1 MVPRYIAAA
10 VNNFFPSVVSTLGYS
25 RNITYCL
32 TARKFGAKNYD
43 IRICDT
49 DMPLLSTAPFVLC
62 VFVIIL
68 NGMHSDKTQEVS
80 LNGIV
85 AKHS

>member
-32 TARKFGAKNYD
+32 TARKFGAD
-43 IRICDT
+43 IMIYVFAILIC
-49 DMPLLSTAPFVLC
+49 PCFRQLPSCCA
-62 VFVIIL
+62 
-68 NGMHSDKTQEVS
+68 S
-80 LNGIV
+80 L
-85 AKHS
+85 

>member
-1 MVPRYIAAA
+1 V
-10 VNNFFPSVVSTLGYS
+10 
-25 RNITYCL
+25 
-32 TARKFGAKNYD
+32 
-43 IRICDT
+43 
-49 DMPLLSTAPFVLC
+49 PLLSIAPFVLC

-80 LNGIV
+80 LNGIL